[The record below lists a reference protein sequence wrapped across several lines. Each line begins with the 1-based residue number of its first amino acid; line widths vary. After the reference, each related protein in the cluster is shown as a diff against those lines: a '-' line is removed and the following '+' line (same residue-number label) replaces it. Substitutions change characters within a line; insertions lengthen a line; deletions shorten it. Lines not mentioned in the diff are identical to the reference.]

1 MFLRIIITESE
12 KRYHRFW
19 WNENFLQWNRI
30 LFENRASPDISQ
42 KVITTHALK
51 PEKSYPEASRALI
64 EDTYI
69 DETIVSRPRK
79 EECVKIVETLPK
91 VTEGMD
97 MKIQKFY
104 SNSKLAL
111 KSLPE
116 NLLIT
121 KVHIGGPL
129 T

>member
-1 MFLRIIITESE
+1 MEQKKS
-12 KRYHRFW
+12 KK
-19 WNENFLQWNRI
+19 
-30 LFENRASPDISQ
+30 SKKSKSQ

-51 PEKSYPEASRALI
+51 LEKIYPEASRALI
-64 EDTYI
+64 NDTYM
-69 DETIVSRPRK
+69 DDTTVSHPSE

-97 MKIQKFY
+97 MKILKFY

-116 NLLIT
+116 SSTLVIKT
-121 KVHIGGPL
+121 KSL